1 MNIKKC
7 NAASLFI
14 LFAVSLLLFLFLSPF
29 WLKTVTDSAY
39 GKSIPAKNKNHDA
52 GNAVVNANNQ
62 FAFDLYF
69 KLKDKED
76 NIFFSPWSISSAL
89 VMTYEGARGKTA
101 QEMQSVLHFPKDDGI
116 RRASFKE
123 INDRINKKDKKYKLS
138 TANALWAQQAYPFLP
153 EYKNLIQQ
161 YYGGKITNLDFIK
174 DAEKSRKII
183 NTWVEQQTNNKI
195 KDLIPPDIL
204 GPLTRLVIT
213 NAIYF
218 KGNWLTQFNKKNT
231 KKADFKIE
239 PARTVKVQM
248 MSLTRKKFN
257 YAEADKL
264 QILELPYN
272 GEELSMLV
280 LLPKENNLKFAEN
293 YLNQEKLNELKNSLA
308 EQQVDVYIPKF
319 KLETKYMMKSTLKE
333 MGMPTAFSSFADFS
347 GMDGTQKLKID
358 AVIHKAF
365 VDVNEEGTEAAAA
378 TAVIITEKAVQRPSK
393 KIIFRADHPFIFIIQ
408 ETKTGN
414 ILFMGRVVNPSK

>member
-1 MNIKKC
+1 MNIKKY

-195 KDLIPPDIL
+195 KNLIPPDIL

-218 KGNWLTQFNKKNT
+218 KGNWLKQFDRKNT
-231 KKADFKIE
+231 AKDNFRISKSRNA
-239 PARTVKVQM
+239 KVQM
-248 MSLTRKKFN
+248 MSLTDERFN
-257 YAEADKL
+257 YGETEEL
-264 QILELPYN
+264 QIIELPYADK
-272 GEELSMLV
+272 ELSMLI
-280 LLPKENNLKFAEN
+280 LLPKGDNLKIMEK
-293 YLNQEKLNELKNSLA
+293 LLEPKKLNELRSSLL
-308 EQQVDVYIPKF
+308 EEKVDVYLPRF
-319 KLETKYMMKSTLKE
+319 KLETKYEMADALKK
-333 MGMPTAFSSFADFS
+333 MGMMTPFSGKADFS
-347 GMDGTQKLKID
+347 GISKKQLLID
-358 AVIHKAF
+358 NVIHKAF
-365 VDVNEEGTEAAAA
+365 VEVNEEGTEAAAA
-378 TAVIITEKAVQRPSK
+378 TGVVMLGAGAIRIPV
-393 KIIFRADHPFIFIIQ
+393 FRADHPFIFIIQ

-414 ILFMGRVVNPSK
+414 ILFMGRVVDPSK